1 MKNRQRDAQN
11 SVIGRYV
18 KSLYDK
24 KLAAFVEHSRY
35 AIALRTQYPYISELF
50 EELVASDVDSFGELG
65 ELLAYLGAEPRF
77 DIRINGGTYR
87 SDEINRIIGAEL
99 EAQRRARGEIERIYS
114 LTDDPKISE
123 IVDKMRARVLENIRA
138 FERISTS

>member
-1 MKNRQRDAQN
+1 M
-11 SVIGRYV
+11 
-18 KSLYDK
+18 
-24 KLAAFVEHSRY
+24 
-35 AIALRTQYPYISELF
+35 
-50 EELVASDVDSFGELG
+50 ASDVDSFGELG